1 MMMPPKDSMDYGN
14 TQKLEAAAK
23 FEIKKH
29 SNIPKSQEN
38 SPKKDKN

>member
-14 TQKLEAAAK
+14 TQKLEPAN